1 MGDPFSRFDAS
12 RPLRT
17 EFDAVQS
24 IEIPPDQLAE
34 QLIVGFDGLDARSR
48 PFNLLRTQLTKKL
61 DQSGWRMLGIT
72 SATPAAGKTFTSVN
86 LAAALS
92 MMDGRSVLLCDL
104 DLRRGSIL
112 KQLGV
117 TVPVTLNEYLFGER
131 DDWTSAL
138 YRINNNR
145 LFILP
150 TQGAMRDSSSVCGSD
165 RFAHLVAQLRALP
178 DDFVVI
184 CDLPPVFAS
193 DDAMLCMRHLDAY
206 LMVVDHGR
214 TTARQIEES
223 LALLEPAPCL
233 GSVLNRYQG
242 GFADAYGYGY
252 GDPYGIKEYSR
263 DD

>member
-1 MGDPFSRFDAS
+1 CDRSAIRRRSPWAPGCAPWRWFRSFPRKPSARNAGGSAGDNRLEAAPSRENRKDMPMGEPFSRFYAN
-12 RPLRT
+12 RPFRT

-24 IEIPPDQLAE
+24 IEIPQDQLAE

-61 DQSGWRMLGIT
+61 DQNGWRMLGVT

-131 DDWTSAL
+131 DDWTSSL
-138 YRINNNR
+138 YRINDNR

-178 DDFVVI
+178 D
-184 CDLPPVFAS
+184 
-193 DDAMLCMRHLDAY
+193 
-206 LMVVDHGR
+206 
-214 TTARQIEES
+214 
-223 LALLEPAPCL
+223 
-233 GSVLNRYQG
+233 
-242 GFADAYGYGY
+242 
-252 GDPYGIKEYSR
+252 
-263 DD
+263 